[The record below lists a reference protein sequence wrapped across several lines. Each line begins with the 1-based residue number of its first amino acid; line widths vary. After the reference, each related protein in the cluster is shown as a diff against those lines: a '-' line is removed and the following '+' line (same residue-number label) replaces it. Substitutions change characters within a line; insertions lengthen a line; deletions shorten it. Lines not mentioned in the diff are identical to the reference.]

1 MPALYNDEV
10 IIPALL
16 NRGKS
21 IEDARDYAIV
31 GCVEPAPQGYEY
43 GWSGGT
49 GDAPFFSMPACL
61 EYAINDGK
69 NLLTGAQAGPPTGS
83 LTEFSSF
90 DEVKRAYAEQI
101 KYFVDHFAVI
111 TNPTDLVHREFVITA
126 K

>member
-31 GCVEPAPQGYEY
+31 GCVEPGPQGCEY
-43 GWSGGT
+43 GWSGGN
-49 GDAPFFSMPACL
+49 GDHPYFSLPACL

-69 NLLTGAQAGPPTGS
+69 SLKTGIQAGPSTGS
-83 LTEFSSF
+83 LADFKSF
-90 DEVKRAYAEQI
+90 EEVKKAYENRLN
-101 KYFVDHFAVI
+101 
-111 TNPTDLVHREFVITA
+111 TL
-126 K
+126 